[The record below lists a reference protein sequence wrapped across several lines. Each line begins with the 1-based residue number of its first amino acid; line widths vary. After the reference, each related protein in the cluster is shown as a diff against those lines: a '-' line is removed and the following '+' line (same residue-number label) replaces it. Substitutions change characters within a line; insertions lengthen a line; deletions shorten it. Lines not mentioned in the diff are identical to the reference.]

1 MLIWGRIVACYRW
14 KKFQLHPETPA
25 MIKRSLLLATSALF
39 MAGAA
44 HAAATDYP
52 HGKLPDA
59 ATPQAYRL
67 ALTVIPEKDTF
78 TGHAE
83 IDIKLKA
90 KSSSLFMHGRNL
102 KISRAV
108 AVQNGKDIAVTFTQL
123 DETGVARA
131 DFASPL
137 DAGPVTLKFDYEGT
151 FGDNAAGLYHIK
163 VGDDWY
169 VWSQFE
175 SIDARSAFP
184 SFDQPG
190 YKTPFTVSLTTKPGF
205 VTVSNAPETGTK
217 TVGDLTEHD
226 FQTTKPLPT
235 YLVAMMVGPFVTK
248 EGVVPPDA
256 QRSWPL
262 PIRTVATK
270 VNAGKLDYVIVETP
284 SIVTHLEAYFN
295 QPSPY
300 PKLDQI
306 ASPVMPGAMENAG
319 ADTYGDDIIMLG
331 KGASTEQK
339 QVFGMV
345 VSHELS
351 HQWFGD
357 YVTPAWWNDIW
368 LNESFANW
376 MGYRIGNE
384 WRPELHINAGAVD
397 EALRAMDVDSYTVG
411 RPIHQAITENDQI
424 DAAFDDITYGK
435 GGQVVAMV
443 AGFLGD
449 ETFRA
454 GVRLHMSRHP
464 YGNADSEQFFGA
476 LSDAAKD
483 PKVLTAM
490 KSFVDQRG
498 VPTVAVRRDGDNLI
512 VTQAPYERLGT
523 PAPATTW
530 TIPLCVRVGDQRNC
544 ALVDQKTQSVPVKG
558 EGVIMPNMG
567 GTGYYRFTLEPKA
580 WDALIASGGSLSSG
594 EGLAATDSLWA
605 QFRAGKGSA
614 AQLIEA
620 ARVFVNNPD
629 SSVATAGANR
639 LAGLKASGLVDASA
653 MDDYRRV
660 MAEIYGP
667 RLKALGADVKAG
679 AYASDTPDNQHLRSD
694 LIGLMA
700 NEARD
705 PAIRAALDQG
715 AVAYLAGDHDALDP
729 SVMEDALK
737 VHVETGGLT
746 AAKALYE
753 RMLAADDEDFRADA
767 LYSVTAG
774 ATPDTA
780 KWVFGVVNDDKRLR
794 TPDKLALIGGL
805 MGADAT
811 RDVAFDW
818 LKANYADF
826 NAKVGIF
833 SAGRVARLVGNY
845 CSVEKADE
853 ADKLMRAQV
862 EAGGRSA
869 LAFDRTLEGVRDCGT
884 LKTARS
890 AEVTAAFKAVK

>member
-1 MLIWGRIVACYRW
+1 M
-14 KKFQLHPETPA
+14 F
-25 MIKRSLLLATSALF
+25 KRTLLLASSALLL
-39 MAGAA
+39 AGTA
-44 HAAATDYP
+44 HAQAQADYP

-78 TGHAE
+78 SGHTE
-83 IDIKLKA
+83 IDIVVKA
-90 KSSSLFMHGRNL
+90 KTSSLFMHGRDL
-102 KISRAV
+102 KISKAV
-108 AVQNGKDIAVTFTQL
+108 AIQNGKEINVTFTQL
-123 DETGVARA
+123 DKTGVARA
-131 DFASPL
+131 DFASPV
-137 DAGPVTLKFDYEGT
+137 DAGPLTLKFDYEGT

-169 VWSQFE
+169 AWTQFE
-175 SIDARSAFP
+175 SIDARSAYP

-190 YKTPFTVSLTTKPGF
+190 YKTPFTVKLTTKPGF
-205 VTVSNAPETGTK
+205 VAVSNAPETGTK
-217 TVGDLTEHD
+217 QVGDLTEHD
-226 FQTTKPLPT
+226 FAATRPLPT

-256 QRSWPL
+256 QRPYPL

-270 VNAGKLDYVIVETP
+270 VNAGKLDYVIAETP

-295 QPSPY
+295 KPFPF

-319 ADTYGDDIIMLG
+319 ADTYGDDIIMLDA
-331 KGASTEQK
+331 GAPTEQK

-357 YVTPAWWNDIW
+357 YVTPAWWDDIW

-384 WRPELHINAGAVD
+384 WRPELHINAGAID
-397 EALRAMDVDSYTVG
+397 EALRAMDTDSYSVG

-435 GGQVVAMV
+435 GGQVVAMI
-443 AGFLGD
+443 AAYLGD
-449 ETFRA
+449 DTFRE

-498 VPTVAVRRDGDNLI
+498 VPTIDIKRDGGNLI

-523 PAPATTW
+523 PAPATMW
-530 TIPLCVRVGDQRNC
+530 TVPLCVRVGSERNC
-544 ALVDQKTQSVPVKG
+544 VLVDQKTQTVPVKG
-558 EGVIMPNMG
+558 SGVIMPNMG
-567 GTGYYRFTLEPKA
+567 GTGYYRFTLEPRE
-580 WDALIASGGSLSSG
+580 WDALIASGDTISSG
-594 EGLAATDSLWA
+594 EGLAAIDSLWA
-605 QFRAGKGSA
+605 QFRSGQGSA
-614 AQLIEA
+614 EQLIKA
-620 ARVFVNNPD
+620 AKVFVNNPD
-629 SSVATAGANR
+629 SAVASVSAGR
-639 LAGLKASGLVDASA
+639 LAGLKSTGIIDASG

-660 MAEIYGP
+660 MGEIYGP

-679 AYASDTPDNQHLRSD
+679 AYASDTPDNQHLRAE
-694 LIGLMA
+694 LIGVMA
-700 NEARD
+700 DDAHDAE
-705 PAIRAALDQG
+705 IRKALDAG
-715 AVAYLAGDHDALDP
+715 AVAYLGGDTNALDQAVLGDALR
-729 SVMEDALK
+729 
-737 VHVETGGLT
+737 VHVEAGGLPT
-746 AAKALYE
+746 AKDLYE
-753 RMLAADDEDFRADA
+753 RMLKTGDENFRSEA

-780 KWVFGVVNDDKRLR
+780 QWVFGLVDNDKRLR
-794 TPDKLALIGGL
+794 TPDKLALVAGL
-805 MGADAT
+805 MHEPAT
-811 RDVAFDW
+811 RDIAYDW
-818 LKANYADF
+818 LKANYDAF

-833 SAGRVARLVGNY
+833 SAGRVAGLVGNY
-845 CSVEKADE
+845 CSVEKANE
-853 ADKLMRAQV
+853 ADTLMRAKVQ
-862 EAGGRSA
+862 AGGRST
-869 LAFDRTLEGVRDCGT
+869 LAFDRTLEGVRDCGV
-884 LKTARS
+884 LKTARG
-890 AEVTAAFKAVK
+890 AEVTAAFKAAK